1 MAAVRGEGRVLR
13 WEGGGGGGG
22 GTLMLFMLHTCLQWI
37 FVCGYNYIYKRKGK
51 EATERNPEGREEEG
65 REGRREGGKEGG
77 MERRGRGQVSKHH
90 SVRNAGR
97 DIIVVWPHHNYW
109 LTNKGYVHVH

>member
-1 MAAVRGEGRVLR
+1 MGKIIFIRGRGRKQQR
-13 WEGGGGGGG
+13 E
-22 GTLMLFMLHTCLQWI
+22 TQ
-37 FVCGYNYIYKRKGK
+37 K
-51 EATERNPEGREEEG
+51 E
-65 REGRREGGKEGG
+65 GKEGG
-77 MERRGRGQVSKHH
+77 REEGRRKGGREEGRRKGGREGGGMEGRGRGQVSKHH